1 MSIWGVLAGALPRW
15 PLLPMMRAPR
25 RTVLASDASAALA
38 NGEMKGFRGVV
49 LDTLR
54 KGAGRFLGLIL
65 IGLLV
70 VSFAVWGIADI
81 FSGYGSQ
88 TLIRVGDTDINAQGY
103 LRAQQ
108 EVLRSMSQQVDR
120 SLSLQEARALG
131 LENRVL
137 ERLVGGAAVDTHAKH
152 LGLAISDDALLAK
165 IMANPAFQDSSAN
178 FNPIAFQQALRN
190 IGMSEAGYIY
200 SLREQNL
207 RRQLLTTVGDVANTP
222 QVLIDALNRFNQE
235 RRILR
240 YVLVPQS
247 AASAVGAPTETA
259 LKAYYD
265 NHQAKFT
272 QPEYRKLGFLAV
284 TPETVKDQVKITD
297 ADLMAS
303 YEAQKEQLGTP
314 ERRHLQQVAF
324 PDMESAKAA
333 YDKINSGADLVEVA
347 KDLGLSESDIDL
359 GAVARSELAD
369 QTIADEAFRLDVNAV
384 SEPMT
389 GKLGSVVLVRV
400 TAIEPGKTP
409 TFEDTKADIEKK
421 ILKDRAS
428 GAIFDMHDRV
438 EDELGAGSTLSE
450 IADKLKLDYQL
461 IDQIDREGRK
471 PDGSTVTLPA
481 QKDLL
486 NGTFATDTGI
496 ENDPIDARDE
506 GVIWYEV
513 LGVTPENLKPFDQV
527 RDEAEQGWLVEE
539 TRNQVAK
546 FAQDLV
552 TSLSSGSKS
561 LEDVAKELNSE
572 VLPTSGLKRDD
583 ITVNVLPPAVAQ
595 AFTLPK
601 GGYGSAQ
608 SGVEEG
614 RIVFKVDD
622 IVAPPA
628 IDERTTKRLK
638 AQLGLLL
645 SEDTIAEYFSALE
658 TRYGVSVNQQA
669 LAKLVGTSEAP

>member
-1 MSIWGVLAGALPRW
+1 MLKAALPCR

-25 RTVLASDASAALA
+25 RTVLTSDASAALA
-38 NGEMKGFRGVV
+38 NSEMEGFLRVA

-54 KGAGRFLGLIL
+54 KGTGRFLGLIL
-65 IGLLV
+65 VCLLV
-70 VSFAVWGIADI
+70 VSFGVWGIADI
-81 FSGYGSQ
+81 FTGYGSQ
-88 TLIRVGDTDINAQGY
+88 TLIRVGDTDINTQGY

-108 EVLRSMSQQVDR
+108 DVLRSMSQQVKR

-137 ERLVGGAAVDTHAKH
+137 ERVIGGAAVDTHAKH

-165 IMANPAFQDSSAN
+165 IMSDPVFQDSAGN
-178 FNPIAFQQALRN
+178 FNPIAFQQGLRRISMN
-190 IGMSEAGYIY
+190 EAGYIY

-207 RRQLLTTVGDVANTP
+207 RRQLLTTVGDASNSP
-222 QVLIDALNRFNQE
+222 QVLVDALNQFNEE
-235 RRILR
+235 RRVLR
-240 YVLVPQS
+240 YVLVPKT
-247 AASAVGAPTETA
+247 AADAVGEPTEME

-265 NHQAKFT
+265 NHEAKFT
-272 QPEYRKLGFLAV
+272 QPEYRKLGLLAV
-284 TPETVKDQVKITD
+284 TPETVRDQVNITD

-303 YEAQKEQLGTP
+303 YEAQKDQLGKP
-314 ERRHLQQVAF
+314 ERRHIQQMAF

-333 YDKINSGADLVEVA
+333 HDKITSGTDFVEVG
-347 KDLGLSESDIDL
+347 KELGLGEDDLEL
-359 GAVARSELAD
+359 GAVARAELAD
-369 QTIADEAFRLDVNAV
+369 PKVADKAFELDVNTV

-400 TAIEPGKTP
+400 TAIEPGMTP
-409 TFEDTKADIEKK
+409 SYEDSKDEIEKK

-428 GAIFDMHDRV
+428 GAIFDMHDKV

-450 IADKLKLDYQL
+450 IADKLKLNYQL
-461 IDQIDREGRK
+461 VDQVDRQGRT
-471 PDGSTVTLPA
+471 PAGSAVTLPA
-481 QKDLL
+481 QKDVL

-496 ENDPIDARDE
+496 ENDPIDAKDE

-513 LGVTPENLKPFDQV
+513 LGVTPENLEPFADV
-527 RDEAEQGWLVEE
+527 RDAAETGWREEE
-539 TRNQVAK
+539 TRSQVAK
-546 FAQDLV
+546 FSKGLV
-552 TSLSSGSKS
+552 ASLSSGSKS
-561 LEDVAKELNSE
+561 LDDVATELNAE

-601 GGYGSAQ
+601 GGYGSAP
-608 SGVEEG
+608 SGVDEG
-614 RIVFKVDD
+614 RIVFEVQD
-622 IVAPPA
+622 IIAAPV
-628 IDERTTKRLK
+628 IDERTTNVLK

-645 SEDTIAEYFSALE
+645 SEDTIAEYFGALE
-658 TRYGVSVNQQA
+658 SRYGVSVNKQA